1 MLVCARPVLANI
13 TLQVHVLYSAREASE
28 PSHFTYCN
36 EYYYEMCVMTTTSNV
51 HCVVQMHRRLLKED
65 HMLRAAYSNHRPE
78 LITSYF
84 VKSVSQA
91 GSSLCHV
98 CTDCGMDNVTVAN
111 IQVFVIGHMSVCTQI
126 RQLSLQPVHWSI
138 GGHFF
143 SRNRSQFLIKVF
155 ERFIEAGAFHPEN
168 PMEV

>member
-36 EYYYEMCVMTTTSNV
+36 EYYYEMCVITTTSNV

-65 HMLRAAYSNHRPE
+65 HMLRAAYSNHRPQ

-111 IQVFVIGHMSVCTQI
+111 IQAFVMGHMSVYTDTTA
-126 RQLSLQPVHWSI
+126 LLATSASKP
-138 GGHFF
+138 GGHFSAEIAASFGLKYFTSSLRLVF
-143 SRNRSQFLIKVF
+143 SIRK
-155 ERFIEAGAFHPEN
+155 N

>member
-1 MLVCARPVLANI
+1 
-13 TLQVHVLYSAREASE
+13 
-28 PSHFTYCN
+28 
-36 EYYYEMCVMTTTSNV
+36 MTTTLNV

-78 LITSYF
+78 LIASYF

-91 GSSLCHV
+91 GSYLCHV
-98 CTDCGMDNVTVAN
+98 CTDCGMDNVTVVN
-111 IQVFVIGHMSVCTQI
+111 IQAFVIGHIC
-126 RQLSLQPVHWSI
+126 LSAHRYDSSPGNQRTEAWWS
-138 GGHFF
+138 FF

-155 ERFIEAGAFHPEN
+155 ERLIEAGAFHRKN